1 MASMARDRRK
11 NRAKKKMYAQEERL
25 DKVNGS
31 KVYDPAP
38 YQAVEEIRKKQRGEK
53 HE

>member
-1 MASMARDRRK
+1 MARDRRK

-31 KVYDPAP
+31 KIYDPTP
-38 YQAVEEIRKKQRGEK
+38 YQAMEEIRKKQRGKKNEQ
-53 HE
+53 H

>member
-31 KVYDPAP
+31 KVYDPTP
-38 YQAVEEIRKKQRGEK
+38 YQAVEEIRKNQRGEK
-53 HE
+53 T

>member
-1 MASMARDRRK
+1 MPKDR
-11 NRAKKKMYAQEERL
+11 KKTRYNKWKGKQEEHL

-31 KVYDPAP
+31 KVYDPTP